1 VLDDG
6 PLYSLP
12 DDTDDDGNDDPL
24 PLGTLEPDDGYDE
37 PALDGALEPDDG
49 ADDEADDG
57 TDEPL
62 DGALPLLGVADDWLG
77 HDSLPDGVLDD
88 GTDEPLYSLLDGVD
102 GTLEPEL
109 GADEP
114 LDGYDE
120 PDDGTDEPLD
130 GALPLLG
137 VADDWLGHDSDDD
150 DGDEALPLGT
160 LEPPDDGPLY
170 SLLEN
175 EPDDGTD
182 EPLDGALEAELGTD
196 DSPLGTLLLLG
207 VADDWLGNDSLLE
220 GVLDGDEYGVLE
232 ADDGTDDALLGEE
245 APDDGY
251 DEPALDGVE
260 EALLGVLDEGTDED
274 APLYSLLDGV
284 DGTDEPLLGYDD
296 PLPLGT
302 LEPDDGT
309 DEPLDGYDEPDDG
322 ADDEADDGTD
332 EPLDGALPL
341 LGVAD
346 DWLGHD
352 SLPDGVLDDGT
363 EALDD
368 APLYSLLD
376 GTTDEDGTDEA
387 DGLEAPEDGYDDS
400 LEGGTDEELLG
411 ALDADEGALEAELA
425 LEGADEADDGVPLLG
440 VADDWL
446 GNDSLLDGVL
456 DEGVEA
462 LLGTD
467 DELGPLYSLLE
478 GTLDSLGVDEPLDG
492 YDEPELGTDEA
503 DDGTDEPLDGA
514 LPLLGVADDWLG
526 NDSLLDGVLDDG
538 SFDETTDDDE

>member
-207 VADDWLGNDSLLE
+207 VADDWLGNDSLLD
-220 GVLDGDEYGVLE
+220 GVLD
-232 ADDGTDDALLGEE
+232 DDGH
-245 APDDGY
+245 
-251 DEPALDGVE
+251 
-260 EALLGVLDEGTDED
+260 
-274 APLYSLLDGV
+274 
-284 DGTDEPLLGYDD
+284 D
-296 PLPLGT
+296 PLNT
-302 LEPDDGT
+302 DDGT
-309 DEPLDGYDEPDDG
+309 DELLLLASLEDDVEEEEDEQSPAQHVKLEYSPTDPQHDVSCCSTPAPFTHIKMRVILPYPQETSHGVQPSVCHSHVPD
-322 ADDEADDGTD
+322 
-332 EPLDGALPL
+332 P
-341 LGVAD
+341 
-346 DWLGHD
+346 
-352 SLPDGVLDDGT
+352 
-363 EALDD
+363 
-368 APLYSLLD
+368 
-376 GTTDEDGTDEA
+376 DED
-387 DGLEAPEDGYDDS
+387 
-400 LEGGTDEELLG
+400 
-411 ALDADEGALEAELA
+411 
-425 LEGADEADDGVPLLG
+425 
-440 VADDWL
+440 
-446 GNDSLLDGVL
+446 
-456 DEGVEA
+456 
-462 LLGTD
+462 
-467 DELGPLYSLLE
+467 
-478 GTLDSLGVDEPLDG
+478 
-492 YDEPELGTDEA
+492 
-503 DDGTDEPLDGA
+503 
-514 LPLLGVADDWLG
+514 
-526 NDSLLDGVLDDG
+526 
-538 SFDETTDDDE
+538 TDDDVDGDE